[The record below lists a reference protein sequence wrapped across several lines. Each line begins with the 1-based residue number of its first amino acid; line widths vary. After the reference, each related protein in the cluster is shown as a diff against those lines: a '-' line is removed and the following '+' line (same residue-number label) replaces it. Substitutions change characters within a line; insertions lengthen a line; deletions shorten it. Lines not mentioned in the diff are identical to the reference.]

1 MPYPLRL
8 RVPGVYLTWAIPVY
22 LAFFTFSRMNNYAP
36 SKSLLVR
43 SPPPLPTILFPV
55 KNLLLAICRG
65 DKKVAIRKGLK
76 GGTKGFGFPSSFF
89 RLIAM
94 LCPCDAGRKTSDG
107 LEPPN

>member
-1 MPYPLRL
+1 M
-8 RVPGVYLTWAIPVY
+8 
-22 LAFFTFSRMNNYAP
+22 
-36 SKSLLVR
+36 
-43 SPPPLPTILFPV
+43 